1 MCFYFEGDYILLEY
15 FVIAICVILVLVGFI
30 GCVFPI
36 IPGPPLTFLG
46 LVLLYFAS
54 PDKYSISGFEIF
66 IFGFFA
72 AVGTVIDT
80 ILPLLG
86 AKYCGVSKYG
96 IWGCLIGM
104 LLFMFIAPP
113 FGIVFGIL
121 IGAIAGELYAGK
133 SKSKALKAGV
143 VTFIFN
149 ILAIFLKLLICVLIA
164 FRMMMLFLN

>member
-1 MCFYFEGDYILLEY
+1 MLEY
-15 FVIAICVILVLVGFI
+15 FIIGFCFILVLLGFI

-46 LVLLYFAS
+46 LILLYFADS
-54 PDKYSISGFEIF
+54 AKYGISGLEIF
-66 IFGFFA
+66 IFGLLA
-72 AVGTVIDT
+72 AIGAVIDT
-80 ILPLLG
+80 ILPLVG

-96 IWGCLIGM
+96 LWGCVIGM

-121 IGAIAGELYAGK
+121 IGAIIGELYAGK
-133 SKSKALKAGV
+133 SKSKALKAGI
-143 VTFIFN
+143 VTFVFN
-149 ILAIFLKLLICVLIA
+149 MLAIFVKLLICVFIT